1 MGRNAMEL
9 AARDPARAALM
20 GVLGADFGA
29 DFGCEPELN
38 TGAASFG
45 GVAFGYDD
53 EVEFGGDY
61 EDAYDQG
68 FNQGIGALEPLQ
80 GPWTYGASL
89 PPVQPTWTDGASFAG
104 YAFGVD
110 PATGAPAAPA
120 AAMPHPASP
129 QGRAIIAQH
138 MQKMAHRNSRALLLE
153 PNKYSDLKVE
163 RYTFAVNATITALGT
178 TGALSG
184 SNSPDVN
191 FRPQRAT
198 TNVVSPGMVTISD
211 ARVANVSFTV
221 GGSIDA
227 WQWNANAVGQQ
238 LDVPTLTPAN
248 KATFSGS
255 YTGLV
260 PSPLSGTGS
269 YPFAFSFTGP
279 ASIVA

>member
-1 MGRNAMEL
+1 MGKSANEL
-9 AARDPARAALM
+9 AMRDPALAALM
-20 GVLGADFGA
+20 GVSGSDFGSEEPVLYTGVDADFGSDAGDWDEAYDMGFTDIGVDFGA
-29 DFGCEPELN
+29 DISFGADAAPSN
-38 TGAASFG
+38 GAA
-45 GVAFGYDD
+45 
-53 EVEFGGDY
+53 
-61 EDAYDQG
+61 
-68 FNQGIGALEPLQ
+68 
-80 GPWTYGASL
+80 
-89 PPVQPTWTDGASFAG
+89 
-104 YAFGVD
+104 
-110 PATGAPAAPA
+110 A
-120 AAMPHPASP
+120 AAAAHGATP

-138 MQKMAHRNSRALLLE
+138 VQKQAHRNSRAMLLE

-178 TGALSG
+178 AGALGG

-191 FRPQRAT
+191 FRPQRVTA
-198 TNVVSPGMVTISD
+198 NVVSPGMVLISD
-211 ARVANVSFTV
+211 GRVANVSFTV

-227 WQWNANAVGQQ
+227 WQWNANAVGEH

-269 YPFAFSFTGP
+269 YLFMLSFTGP